1 MPVIY
6 RNDDLRSNSTS
17 CRAASEQP
25 EERKREQRKKPFQSH
40 LLLLLAALLSFPS
53 DTLPKQISLFSV
65 TTARVCKGWKEE
77 RSAGEK
83 REARSPPNFP
93 LILFFPTSPSDSRE
107 EMKQEPVLRDA
118 KRKRVRGGGFAHK
131 ARDCAKSRGPRR
143 CGY

>member
-1 MPVIY
+1 MMICEVIA
-6 RNDDLRSNSTS
+6 RAVELLMNSLKRGKGSRERTGFQ
-17 CRAASEQP
+17 CHLPLLPAS
-25 EERKREQRKKPFQSH
+25 R
-40 LLLLLAALLSFPS
+40 LSFPS